1 MNNPIVELNVL
12 EQTNILRIKS
22 AFTKQECVEITQQIL
37 NYKDTAPLEPG
48 VNQNANPGC
57 WLGRPQF
64 HGGFS
69 PKIEQLL
76 IDTFKTSCDLYYK
89 SMPRPANI
97 NNYNMVNLD
106 QDNLEVW
113 AWANVNEPG
122 AENREHMHSGG
133 FISGVAYFQAEGTG
147 YIEFMPYNY
156 TYKMTHQAWPYTG
169 VSYYYP
175 EDGDIIL
182 FPSFLLHK
190 IEKNP
195 SDRQRVNMAFNAT
208 IPSSNISVYGN

>member
-22 AFTKQECVEITQQIL
+22 AFTKEQCLEITKQIL
-37 NYKDTAPLEPG
+37 DYKNNAPLELG
-48 VNQNANPGC
+48 TNQNANPGC
-57 WLGRPQF
+57 WLGRPHF

-69 PKIEQLL
+69 PNIEQLL
-76 IDTFKTSCDLYYK
+76 IDTFKESCDLYYQ
-89 SMPRPANI
+89 SMPKPANI
-97 NNYNMVNLD
+97 TRPNIDSIDANS
-106 QDNLEVW
+106 LEVW

-122 AENREHMHSGG
+122 AENREHMHNGG
-133 FISGVAYFQAEGTG
+133 FISGVAYFQAENTG

-190 IEKNP
+190 IERNP
-195 SDRQRVNMAFNAT
+195 SDKQRVNMAFNAT
-208 IPSSNISVYGN
+208 LPGVGGSAY